1 MILWVGDR
9 VEGFRWH
16 RHLGK
21 FGFHRLTSSTL
32 LALCLL
38 LQGTGCAE
46 AQQAAWEVAAGG
58 RMEFEVASVRLAD
71 PDHFIS
77 PSFSLS
83 VEDEP
88 IPRSSDFVADF
99 TLPTFIAFAYKVLLT
114 PKQEQVM
121 VSHLPKWVGEQEF
134 VIHAKLPRTDASK
147 DQIRLMMQ
155 ALLRSRFK
163 LAVHIDSQDQ
173 PALAL
178 VQVKPGKVGKRIRP
192 HAEGLPC
199 DAKWVA
205 PVDRDSA
212 FVAPGGFL
220 PSCGAFNVIDTAKHT
235 LLFGARD
242 VTMKSL
248 AANLGI
254 IPMVSRFSRPVVDGT
269 EMAGTFDFSLEFSPE
284 RGDGST
290 DVEGTSFEEA
300 LRDQLGLKLKPTHAE
315 IQTIVIDHVEE
326 LSPN

>member
-1 MILWVGDR
+1 MSRNHWLI
-9 VEGFRWH
+9 
-16 RHLGK
+16 
-21 FGFHRLTSSTL
+21 SSAL
-32 LALCLL
+32 LPVVLL
-38 LQGTGCAE
+38 LQSPGCTR
-46 AQQAAWEVAAGG
+46 AQAPAWEIAAGEKV
-58 RMEFEVASVRLAD
+58 EFEVASVRLAD
-71 PDHFIS
+71 PDHFVS

-88 IPRSSDFVADF
+88 IPKSSDFVADF

-114 PKQEQVM
+114 PKQEQAM
-121 VSHLPKWVGEQEF
+121 VSRLPKWVGEQEF
-134 VIHAKLPRTDASK
+134 VIHAKLPRTDVSK

-155 ALLRSRFK
+155 ALLRNRFK
-163 LAVHIDSQDQ
+163 LAVHLESQDQ

-178 VQVKPGKVGKRIRP
+178 VLVRPGKLGKRIRE
-192 HAEGLPC
+192 HQEGLPC

-205 PVDRDSA
+205 PVERDSPS
-212 FVAPGGFL
+212 VAPGGFL
-220 PSCGAFNVIDTAKHT
+220 PQCGAFNVIDTAKHT

-242 VTMKSL
+242 VSMNSL

-254 IPMVSRFSRPVVDGT
+254 VPMVSRFSRPVVDGT
-269 EMAGTFDFSLEFSPE
+269 ELAGTFDFSLEFSPE